1 MDYKSLKNFKIL
13 LMDVLIAVS
22 PAKTNIFVVYEKEP
36 HNTQVLEK
44 EKECDQLL
52 VRHHSLTPC
61 SMF

>member
-1 MDYKSLKNFKIL
+1 MDHKSLKNFKIL

-22 PAKTNIFVVYEKEP
+22 PAKTNIFVVYDKEP
-36 HNTQVLEK
+36 RNTQVLEK

-52 VRHHSLTPC
+52 VRNHSLTPC